1 MLDNDNYNLIKG
13 EALAI
18 RAFCHFDI
26 LRLFGPMPGNP
37 TTSAVL
43 PYVTTVS
50 TQPNGYITYND
61 FGSRLLQDLSTAE
74 ECLAKA
80 DPITTMSIDQLN
92 SSSATIDNFFT
103 ARQTRFNYYAVC
115 ALKARVNLWLGNN
128 EEALRYAKMIID
140 AKNPDGTSTFTL
152 GTRDDCSRGDKTF
165 SSEHIFNIKVND
177 IASTIGSGRSYY
189 FDKTEMT
196 SRLYENG
203 TSDIRFVNMWEEV
216 KISYFV
222 KPFYFLKYVQSDKM
236 PARAKNV
243 IPMVRLAEMYLI
255 AMECSPLAEAQA
267 YYDKLCTARD
277 ITPTAITDNAT
288 RKELLITEY
297 NKEFYGEG
305 QAFYAYKRL
314 AVEDILWAGRKG
326 SPETYVIPLP
336 KQESVYN

>member
-1 MLDNDNYNLIKG
+1 
-13 EALAI
+13 
-18 RAFCHFDI
+18 
-26 LRLFGPMPGNP
+26 
-37 TTSAVL
+37 
-43 PYVTTVS
+43 
-50 TQPNGYITYND
+50 
-61 FGSRLLQDLSTAE
+61 
-74 ECLAKA
+74 
-80 DPITTMSIDQLN
+80 MSIDQLN
-92 SSSATIDNFFT
+92 SSSTAIDNFFT
-103 ARQTRFNYYAVC
+103 ARQTRMNYYAVC

-128 EEALRYAKMIID
+128 EEALRYAKMIIE

-288 RKELLITEY
+288 REKLLITEY

-336 KQESVYN
+336 KQEAVYN